1 MSALFAVFQKELSDH
16 FSSWR
21 FIILF
26 VIVFAISVLAI
37 YIDAQYIRQSVSA
50 TQFVFLQLYTTSGQA
65 LPLFIFFIAFFMPIV
80 GITLGFDAINSERS
94 SGTLSRILSQPIYR
108 DAVINGKF
116 LAGVATMTVMLT
128 SIVLLMA
135 GLGLR
140 MIGVPPSSEEAIRL
154 LVFLIMSIVY
164 GAFWLGLSI
173 LFSIFFRRVA
183 TSALASIALWMFF
196 IALFVFPFFVQQLG
210 QAALNIMLISP
221 ITLFWQIITMLL
233 NPSARLIGQAIQTP
247 SPLSLDQSLLLVWPH
262 LVSIIALTVVCF
274 AISYVRFM
282 REEIRST

>member
-16 FSSWR
+16 FTSWR

-26 VIVFAISVLAI
+26 VIVFAISIFAI

-80 GITLGFDAINSERS
+80 GITLGFDAINSERG

-210 QAALNIMLISP
+210 QAGLNIMLISP
-221 ITLFWQIITMLL
+221 ITLFWQVITMLL
-233 NPSARLIGQAIQTP
+233 NPSARLLGQAVQTP

-262 LVSIIALTVVCF
+262 LVSIIALTVICF

>member
-16 FSSWR
+16 FTSWR

-26 VIVFAISVLAI
+26 VIVFAVSVFAI

-50 TQFVFLQLYTTSGQA
+50 SQFVFLQLYTTSGQA

-94 SGTLSRILSQPIYR
+94 GGTLSRILSQPIYR
-108 DAVINGKF
+108 DTVINGKF
-116 LAGVATMTVMLT
+116 LAGVATMSVMLT
-128 SIVLLMA
+128 SIILLVA

-140 MIGVPPSSEEAIRL
+140 IIGVPPSSEEAIRL

-164 GAFWLGLSI
+164 GSFWLGLSI
-173 LFSIFFRRVA
+173 LFSILFRRVA

-210 QAALNIMLISP
+210 QAGLNIMLISP
-221 ITLFWQIITMLL
+221 ITLFWQIINMLL
-233 NPSARLIGQAIQTP
+233 NPSARLLGQAIQVP

-262 LVSIIALTVVCF
+262 LASIIALTVVCF
-274 AISYVRFM
+274 AASYVKFM
-282 REEIRST
+282 REEIRSA